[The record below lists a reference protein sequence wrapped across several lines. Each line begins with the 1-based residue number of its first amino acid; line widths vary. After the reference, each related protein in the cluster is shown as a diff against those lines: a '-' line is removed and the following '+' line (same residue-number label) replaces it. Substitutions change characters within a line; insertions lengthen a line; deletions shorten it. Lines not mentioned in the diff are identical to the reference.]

1 MLLKNGR
8 MIINNCLVKKD
19 ILIKNN
25 LINMI
30 ADEINCDDLEVIDL
44 NNKLVIPGAIDVHV
58 HFREPGYEY
67 KETIKTGSMAAAK
80 GGITT
85 VMTMPNLNPFPDCK
99 KNLEVELDRIKKSG
113 IVNIYPYGTITKG
126 EEDKEIADIDSFSS
140 MVLAISDDGKGVNN
154 LAILEEAMKKA
165 LKYDLIICSHAE
177 DKKLGYLPSGEY
189 VAVRREIELA
199 KKIGCRYHFC
209 HLSTKES
216 LEEVRRAKQEGYT
229 NISCEVSPHHLVLN
243 EKRIKNANFKM
254 NPPLRSEEDR
264 QAVIKAL
271 IDGTANII
279 ASDHA
284 PHSEEE
290 KSREYCNCPN
300 GIIGLETE
308 LPIIYTEFVKN
319 GIISFDRFKEVF
331 VYEPI
336 RLFHLP
342 KRDLK
347 EGFVADIAVLDIDNY
362 HIYQKKEIL
371 SIGKNSPFEGE
382 KFYGFNVLTLVNG
395 KIVYKKENL

>member
-1 MLLKNGR
+1 MLIKNGR
-8 MIINNCLVKKD
+8 I
-19 ILIKNN
+19 IKNN
-25 LINMI
+25 TLIYSDVLVNDNLI
-30 ADEINCDDLEVIDL
+30 VRVEPNIEANDEEVYDV
-44 NNKLVIPGAIDVHV
+44 KGALVMPGAVDVHV

-67 KETIKTGSMAAAK
+67 KETIATGSKAAAK
-80 GGITT
+80 GGVTT
-85 VMTMPNLNPFPDCK
+85 VMTMPNLNPFPDCLE
-99 KNLEVELDRIKKSG
+99 NLEVEIDRIEKTG
-113 IVNIYPYGTITKG
+113 IVNIYPYGTITKSQ
-126 EEDKEIADIDSFSS
+126 EDKELAQIDEFHDK
-140 MVLAISDDGKGVNN
+140 VLAISDDGKGVNN
-154 LAILEEAMKKA
+154 LELLEEAMKKA

-177 DKKLGYLPSGEY
+177 DKKLGYDPSGEY

-216 LEEVRRAKQEGYT
+216 FEAIREARALGYT

-243 EKRIKNANFKM
+243 ETRIKNANFKM
-254 NPPLRSEEDR
+254 NPPLRSESDR
-264 QAVIKAL
+264 LATINAL

-308 LPIIYTEFVKN
+308 LPIIYTEFVKS
-319 GIISFDRFKEVF
+319 GLITLDRFLDIF

-336 RLFHLP
+336 KLFKLP

-347 EGFVADIAVLDIDNY
+347 EGYIADIAVLDIENP
-362 HIYQKKEIL
+362 HIYKKKEIL

-382 KFYGFNVLTLVNG
+382 KFYGFPLLTVVNG
-395 KIVYKKENL
+395 KVVYKK